1 MDKKKDSIIKF
12 LKIAISLGLMFY
24 LLKQTNWVDIG
35 NTLKNIQIK
44 YFLYGSIFPV
54 FIIPVMAAI
63 RWKILLTPGKI
74 KISLIDIIKLSY
86 TGLFFNLVFPGSVGG
101 DTIKGVIFYRLTKNS
116 SLSASSIFLDRIIGL
131 FALAIL
137 SVISSSIYYKISSD
151 NSFLLVAAFL
161 LSFLIIFLGLSLITS
176 IQKNFLFCL
185 KWLKLKKIEE
195 FMKKN
200 LEFLSWFKKNPKI
213 LIATILISLFCHTA
227 SMLSCYIIGLS
238 LNIEISGGYYFLF
251 FPLIALIFSLP
262 ISISGLGVRESAF
275 VYFFHKSK
283 IVDVSRAASLSLS
296 LLYFFSCLL
305 ASLLG
310 GIIYLSSDF
319 SKMKLET
326 ENLHSDA

>member
-12 LKIAISLGLMFY
+12 LKIAISLGLMIY

-35 NTLKNIQIK
+35 NTLKDIRIK

-63 RWKILLTPGKI
+63 RWKLLLAPGKI
-74 KISLIDIIKLSY
+74 KISLIDIIKLTY
-86 TGLFFNLVFPGSVGG
+86 TGLFFNLVLPGSVGG

-161 LSFLIIFLGLSLITS
+161 LLFLIVFLGLSLITS

-185 KWLKLKKIEE
+185 KWIKVKKVEE
-195 FMKKN
+195 FMEKN

-213 LIATILISLFCHTA
+213 LISTILISLFLPYSFNSILLHNR
-227 SMLSCYIIGLS
+227 SFPEYRNIRGLLFS
-238 LNIEISGGYYFLF
+238 FLPF
-251 FPLIALIFSLP
+251 N
-262 ISISGLGVRESAF
+262 
-275 VYFFHKSK
+275 
-283 IVDVSRAASLSLS
+283 
-296 LLYFFSCLL
+296 
-305 ASLLG
+305 
-310 GIIYLSSDF
+310 SSDF
-319 SKMKLET
+319 FSPNINKRSGSKGKRFCLF
-326 ENLHSDA
+326 LP